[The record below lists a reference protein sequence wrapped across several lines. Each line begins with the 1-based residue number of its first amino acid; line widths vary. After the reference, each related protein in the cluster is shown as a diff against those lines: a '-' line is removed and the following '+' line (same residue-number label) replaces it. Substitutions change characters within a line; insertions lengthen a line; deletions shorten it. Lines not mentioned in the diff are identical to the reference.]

1 MGEADRAGVG
11 GKGLGLE
18 MTLKAWQ
25 LPTSVWGG
33 PQEAPTRGTSPG
45 GVPSQRKWQGR
56 GLGQPKPSTYNHH
69 SHKHF
74 LHASSR
80 GWHPRSA
87 ARHLLPE
94 RKGPSPQPPQQHEP
108 ARVPGRRASHSR
120 APCPGRGLSGGGPS
134 RPPAPPSSVSGRR
147 GLSLPPGFAPGATSP
162 GAVCLPL
169 TLSGCTSWAARGQ
182 AASACGAKGGATRT
196 EGREGLPKRRGRLD
210 GDNWASCI
218 LYQSITFIVFPP
230 DRRQRGNDKSQSG
243 Q

>member
-147 GLSLPPGFAPGATSP
+147 GLSLPPGFAPGAASP
-162 GAVCLPL
+162 GGRLSATHPL
-169 TLSGCTSWAARGQ
+169 RLHFLGSQGPGCFCMWGQGRCHKDRGQ
-182 AASACGAKGGATRT
+182 GGLAQEER
-196 EGREGLPKRRGRLD
+196 PARRR
-210 GDNWASCI
+210 
-218 LYQSITFIVFPP
+218 
-230 DRRQRGNDKSQSG
+230 
-243 Q
+243 